1 MTPQNEIL
9 SVKLELKR
17 YLVEAK
23 LFDIYNDIDS
33 LDNLENVF
41 AERIVNMLQNGT
53 PLINFEKKNMKTNV
67 DGMS

>member
-41 AERIVNMLQNGT
+41 AERIVNMLQNST
-53 PLINFEKKNMKTNV
+53 PLINFENRL
-67 DGMS
+67 